1 MLGGRL
7 YTTKCARTCDR
18 RVRVALEVNM
28 DPRMSSSIM
37 RMENDLRDLILEM
50 SSGWMP
56 TLSDA
61 HTPESRTFGK
71 RVRTQ

>member
-37 RMENDLRDLILEM
+37 RMENDLRDLILEI
-50 SSGWMP
+50 
-56 TLSDA
+56 
-61 HTPESRTFGK
+61 
-71 RVRTQ
+71 